1 MVCYNT
7 PLKFIKIVI
16 RINTLGLGV
25 WKFNYTKCEDTEKIH
40 PSVTSKSSNW
50 HVKRKS
56 YVPR

>member
-40 PSVTSKSSNW
+40 PSVTSKSSN
-50 HVKRKS
+50 
-56 YVPR
+56 